1 MSENEGQS
9 DPAEAIQE
17 TAHGESDPAQMSI
30 LKKKRSQLR
39 GKITRSINRVRKFIE
54 EGAEKRQRIGKEVAQ
69 IRKDFELARECHAEL
84 YEHVGESQ
92 TSTMDEWEDILT
104 NDVYDVE
111 ENVETFLLSLS
122 VPKHANP
129 MSPTSGQI
137 LEQPEVNSDIA
148 EAAGG
153 NASTS
158 HGQVEGASLN
168 EIEVLENAQSASNSD
183 KTVPNADNLQ
193 NIACNS
199 VIDELDRTK
208 SKPNPNLSS
217 PKSFDTWIEK
227 LIEFEETVLSTKV
240 SQMSIAEALYKLE
253 SSKDI
258 PSIVL
263 IKYDG
268 NPLTYVEFI
277 ERFKLHI
284 HDRPHLSDNLRMVQ
298 LKMHLI
304 GNAERAIS
312 GLGSQGT
319 IKEQFGQPSVIARA
333 YINKL
338 VEKRK
343 LQGDD
348 RQALQ
353 EFSFDVV
360 NCVARLKQLNHLA
373 DVNAT
378 DNLRKIVKRLPD
390 HLIDRWKGVAS
401 DLREKGET
409 PSLQHISNFIRK
421 RVKAE
426 FDPDFGDIQKSDVRR
441 LRPDRKGIHSGQRD
455 KKRSGIQCYVCS
467 EEHRVGRVS
476 DIFQLSQRRKDP
488 TRQRSAIMF
497 LVFKPWTHDERM
509 QIERKMWS

>member
-1 MSENEGQS
+1 
-9 DPAEAIQE
+9 
-17 TAHGESDPAQMSI
+17 
-30 LKKKRSQLR
+30 
-39 GKITRSINRVRKFIE
+39 
-54 EGAEKRQRIGKEVAQ
+54 
-69 IRKDFELARECHAEL
+69 
-84 YEHVGESQ
+84 
-92 TSTMDEWEDILT
+92 MDEWEDILT
-104 NDVYDVE
+104 NDVYDIE
-111 ENVETFLLSLS
+111 EMVETFLLSLS
-122 VPKHANP
+122 VSEHANP
-129 MSPTSGQI
+129 MSSTSEQI
-137 LEQPEVNSDIA
+137 LEPEVNSNI
-148 EAAGG
+148 ESAGG
-153 NASTS
+153 NAPVS
-158 HGQVEGASLN
+158 HEEVEGASIH
-168 EIEVLENAQSASNSD
+168 ETEASGSAQSVTNSD
-183 KTVPNADNLQ
+183 KTVSNAENLQ

-199 VIDELDRTK
+199 VTDELDCPK
-208 SKPNPNLSS
+208 SKINPNLSS
-217 PKSFDTWIEK
+217 PQSFDTWIDN
-227 LIEFEETVLSTKV
+227 LIEFEETVLPTKV

-284 HDRPHLSDNLRMVQ
+284 HDRPHLSDDLRMVQ

-319 IKEQFGQPSVIARA
+319 MYATALKTLKEQFGQPSVIARA

-360 NCVARLKQLNHLA
+360 NCVATLKQINHLA

-390 HLIDRWKGVAS
+390 HLIDKWKGVAS
-401 DLREKGET
+401 DLREKGVT

-426 FDPDFGDIQKSDVRR
+426 FDPDFGDIQKSDSRR
-441 LRPDRKGIHSGQRD
+441 FRPDRKGIHSGQRD
-455 KKRSGIQCYVCS
+455 PKKSGIQCYVCS
-467 EEHRVGRVS
+467 EDHRV
-476 DIFQLSQRRKDP
+476 
-488 TRQRSAIMF
+488 A
-497 LVFKPWTHDERM
+497 
-509 QIERKMWS
+509 